1 MLIHETTLN
10 MPTKLSFEA
19 KILLAFLCIFSV
31 LLSTFRILATDNIRY
46 IFLNWNLFLALIPW
60 LASTWLK
67 QKIRPAM
74 ASTLVILLWILFF
87 PNSPYILTDLF
98 HLRKNSDMPMWYDLI
113 MILSYAWTGLL
124 FGFMS
129 LMDIESLAEKWLS
142 KKMIPFAIC
151 ILFFITSFGVYL
163 GRFLRWNSWDI
174 ITNPTSLASD
184 ILHQFI
190 EPQHHLRTWGLT
202 LLMGSLLSL
211 MYFSF
216 KICTRKS
223 TLSI

>member
-1 MLIHETTLN
+1 

-60 LASTWLK
+60 LASSWLK
-67 QKIRPAM
+67 QKIRPAV
-74 ASTLVILLWILFF
+74 ASTLVIMLWILFF

-98 HLRKNSDMPMWYDLI
+98 HLRKNSDMPIWYDLI
-113 MILSYAWTGLL
+113 MILSYAWTGLM

-174 ITNPTSLASD
+174 VTNPASLASD
-184 ILHQFI
+184 ILQQFI

-216 KICTRKS
+216 KIFTRKS
-223 TLSI
+223 SLPV